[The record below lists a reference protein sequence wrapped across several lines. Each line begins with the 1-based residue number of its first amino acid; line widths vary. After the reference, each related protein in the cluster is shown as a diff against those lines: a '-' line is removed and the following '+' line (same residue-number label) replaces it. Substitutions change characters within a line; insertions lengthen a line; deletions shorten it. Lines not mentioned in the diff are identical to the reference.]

1 MTASSPRPDPRDF
14 RKRLVAREPLLGSF
28 LKFTVPQPSEI
39 LGQIEPL
46 LLIAPGSNWLAN
58 EDTAS
63 SLTFLHKQ
71 NLG

>member
-39 LGQIEPL
+39 LGQIGYDFVMLDEEH
-46 LLIAPGSNWLAN
+46 APWTLSL
-58 EDTAS
+58 AS
-63 SLTFLHKQ
+63 SM
-71 NLG
+71 NSSARSGSS